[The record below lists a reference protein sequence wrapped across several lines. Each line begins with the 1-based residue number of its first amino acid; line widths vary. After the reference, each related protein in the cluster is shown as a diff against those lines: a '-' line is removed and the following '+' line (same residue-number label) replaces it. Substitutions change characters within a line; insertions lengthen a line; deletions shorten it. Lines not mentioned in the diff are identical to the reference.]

1 MVVGQVVKTL
11 SGFMQYIVPAVLL
24 LGAAVSYL
32 GRRKRKGLITDIA
45 NDKTGAALRN
55 MGWREFETLVGESFR
70 QQGFVVTE
78 TGGSGADGGIDLK
91 LRKDNEVFLVQCKQ
105 WRAYKVSVQIVRE
118 LFGVMAAQ
126 GATGGFVVTSGVF
139 TKDAR
144 HFVEGRNIDLIDG
157 TALQKMIERA
167 CVTRPHGEPLAGAGC
182 SAAPALNQ
190 SALPDCP
197 NCGAPMV
204 KRIAKRG
211 ANTGGEFWG
220 CTAYPACRGIRS
232 IE

>member
-1 MVVGQVVKTL
+1 
-11 SGFMQYIVPAVLL
+11 
-24 LGAAVSYL
+24 
-32 GRRKRKGLITDIA
+32 
-45 NDKTGAALRN
+45 

-139 TKDAR
+139 VFLVAIIFSNK
-144 HFVEGRNIDLIDG
+144 
-157 TALQKMIERA
+157 
-167 CVTRPHGEPLAGAGC
+167 
-182 SAAPALNQ
+182 
-190 SALPDCP
+190 
-197 NCGAPMV
+197 
-204 KRIAKRG
+204 
-211 ANTGGEFWG
+211 
-220 CTAYPACRGIRS
+220 
-232 IE
+232 

>member
-1 MVVGQVVKTL
+1 MARKKTNIMEDLFEMAAMLPWWIGTSLALAAYLVIHHYAIADVQTSATPGQMGQMVVGQVVKTL

-167 CVTRPHGEPLAGAGC
+167 
-182 SAAPALNQ
+182 
-190 SALPDCP
+190 
-197 NCGAPMV
+197 
-204 KRIAKRG
+204 
-211 ANTGGEFWG
+211 
-220 CTAYPACRGIRS
+220 
-232 IE
+232 